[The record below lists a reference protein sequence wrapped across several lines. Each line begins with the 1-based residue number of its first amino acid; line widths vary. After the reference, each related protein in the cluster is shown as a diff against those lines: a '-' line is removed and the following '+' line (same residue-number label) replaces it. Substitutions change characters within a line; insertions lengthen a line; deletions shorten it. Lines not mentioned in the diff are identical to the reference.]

1 VRGYNA
7 AMDDRDRPDDLSA
20 MSPERDPE
28 TAPTVGDEPLDV
40 EPVTPAQGAGR
51 SAVDVPLVRPTSGDL
66 GSPDWRRWRLYG
78 CAAGFLGLVA
88 LLVLGANILRNT
100 VWLGYGATH
109 QRVVAALGEAAPPER
124 MRTIRNLDAFTAR
137 LRAMDDP
144 YGLMGEFQRR
154 AGRALVDGRLE
165 PDELDALNDFL
176 EDTDGTDAP

>member
-1 VRGYNA
+1 
-7 AMDDRDRPDDLSA
+7 MDDPDRPDDPSA
-20 MSPERDPE
+20 QTPEPEPERP
-28 TAPTVGDEPLDV
+28 PTVGDEPLDV
-40 EPVTPAQGAGR
+40 EPASPTDSVGR
-51 SAVDVPLVRPTSGDL
+51 SPVDVPLVRPTSDDL
-66 GSPDWRRWRLYG
+66 GAPDWRRWRLYG

-109 QRVVAALGEAAPPER
+109 QRVVSALGEASPPER

-137 LRAMDDP
+137 LRAMDEP

-154 AGRALVDGRLE
+154 AGRALADGRLE
-165 PDELDALNDFL
+165 PEELDALNDFL